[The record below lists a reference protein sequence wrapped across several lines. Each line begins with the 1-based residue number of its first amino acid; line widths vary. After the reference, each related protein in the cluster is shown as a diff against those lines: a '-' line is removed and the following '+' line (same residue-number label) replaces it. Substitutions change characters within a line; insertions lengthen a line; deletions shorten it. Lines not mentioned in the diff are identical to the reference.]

1 MLEMPVEILFR
12 GRSICSPVVYRAPVR
27 RSQLRFFRL
36 GYEIKPFSVWQSVN
50 GRPNDGLWCAF
61 RRFCEIETCRTP
73 RGIPI
78 PLTLAVLRSRPEG
91 AAYPL
96 KTGKNECV
104 R

>member
-73 RGIPI
+73 SRHPH
-78 PLTLAVLRSRPEG
+78 TLRLV
-91 AAYPL
+91 
-96 KTGKNECV
+96 T
-104 R
+104 